1 MLNIFS
7 CIYLSCTFLMKYF
20 SIPFSH
26 FLIGSFFSPL
36 NFESSLYI
44 LDNSLLSDTW
54 FIFFFF
60 QFVSFF
66 FFHPFSS
73 TFTEHTF
80 CFVFDMVQYVNLYF
94 SEADFDVS
102 LKTFYLST
110 EDFCFSLS
118 FIILLRIFKS
128 IFHFELT
135 FM

>member
-1 MLNIFS
+1 M
-7 CIYLSCTFLMKYF
+7 YLSIMCTFLMKYF

-44 LDNSLLSDTW
+44 LDTSLLSDTW
-54 FIFFFF
+54 FIFF
-60 QFVSFF
+60 SSSLYLFF
-66 FFHPFSS
+66 FFILSAVS
-73 TFTEHTF
+73 FTERTF
-80 CFVFDMVQYVNLYF
+80 CFVFDMVQCVNLYF
-94 SEADFDVS
+94 SETDFDIS

-118 FIILLRIFKS
+118 FIILLHMFKS